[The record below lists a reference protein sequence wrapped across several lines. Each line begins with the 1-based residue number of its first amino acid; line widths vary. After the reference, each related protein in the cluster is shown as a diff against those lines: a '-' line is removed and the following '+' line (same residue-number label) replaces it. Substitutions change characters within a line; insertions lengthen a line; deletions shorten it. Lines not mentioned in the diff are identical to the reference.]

1 MGLPTGINGYAKGD
15 VFNSSNLSGYS
26 NSIVKQPTFFA
37 FASGGGVMGEAG
49 PEAIMPLT
57 RASDGSLGVRSV
69 GSNAAGGTGGA
80 SQVYVNVG
88 GVVIQS
94 QQQQPNSANQID
106 ISGINKQMK
115 SAIISTVSEQAQKP
129 GTPLWNAIKGRGK

>member
-15 VFNSSNLSGYS
+15 VFNSADLSGYS

-57 RASDGSLGVRSV
+57 RASDGSLGVRATNNNVSQGNTTTAAPQV
-69 GSNAAGGTGGA
+69 NIYISDSGSTTTQSTPAYQQLGSNIAQYVQTQYQQLLRKDLNPGGA
-80 SQVYVNVG
+80 IWRAV
-88 GVVIQS
+88 
-94 QQQQPNSANQID
+94 
-106 ISGINKQMK
+106 
-115 SAIISTVSEQAQKP
+115 
-129 GTPLWNAIKGRGK
+129 KGQ